1 MYDTIIIGA
10 GIGGLTAGIYAAR
23 KHMKFELIS
32 TEFGGQFNDSGEVL
46 NYPGIVKTTGIEFS
60 NIMKEQMKFNNFDM
74 KQETVISIGGEP
86 GNYIVKTNNSSYNT
100 KTVII
105 ASGARARKLNIEGEN
120 EFFNKGLTYCAICDG
135 PLFADKDVAI
145 IGSGSS
151 ALEAVSFLKDIAKK
165 IYLVIR
171 KDRMKG
177 HEYLQE
183 EVLNTSNVEI
193 IYNAP
198 TKKIYGDVMVEGLV
212 YEKDGKEHNLEV
224 QGIFAQ
230 IGRIPNTEFAKNF
243 IDCDEHS
250 YIKVDKFLNT
260 SKKGIFAVGDCAD
273 VTDHQ
278 YAISAGQGCSALIEA
293 SRFISEL
300 STSKKTNK

>member
-23 KHMKFELIS
+23 KKMSFELLS

-46 NYPGIVKTTGIEFS
+46 NYPGIVKTTGTEFA
-60 NIMKEQMKFNNFDM
+60 NIMKEQMKFNGFDM
-74 KQETVISIGGEP
+74 KPETVTSLEGHEGD
-86 GNYIVKTNNSSYNT
+86 YRVVTDKSTYDT

-105 ASGARARKLNIEGEN
+105 ASGARARKLNIKGES

-135 PLFADKDVAI
+135 PLFSGKDVAV

-151 ALEAVSFLKDIAKK
+151 ALEAVGFLKDIASK

-171 KDRMKG
+171 KDHMKG

-183 EVLNTSNVEI
+183 EVLNSKNTEI

-198 TKKIYGDVMVEGLV
+198 TKEVYGDMMVEGLV
-212 YEKDGKEHNLEV
+212 YEKDGEDHRLPV
-224 QGIFAQ
+224 QGVFAQ
-230 IGRIPNTEFAKNF
+230 IGRIPNTEFAKD
-243 IDCDEHS
+243 IVDRDEHGF
-250 YIKVDKFLNT
+250 IKVDKFLNT
-260 SKKGIFAVGDCAD
+260 SKRGIYAVGDCAD

-278 YAISAGQGCSALIEA
+278 YAISAGQGCAALIEA
-293 SRFISEL
+293 SRYIAERG
-300 STSKKTNK
+300 SKKE

>member
-1 MYDTIIIGA
+1 MYDTIIVGA

-23 KHMKFELIS
+23 KKMSFELLS

-46 NYPGIVKTTGIEFS
+46 NYPGIVQTTGMEFAK
-60 NIMKEQMKFNNFDM
+60 IMKEQMEFNGFAM
-74 KQETVISIGGEP
+74 KPETVASIEKNGEDFKITTDK
-86 GNYIVKTNNSSYNT
+86 NQYETKSVIV
-100 KTVII
+100 
-105 ASGARARKLNIEGEN
+105 ASGARPRKLNIKGEK

-135 PLFADKDVAI
+135 PLFAGKDVAV

-151 ALEAVSFLKDIAKK
+151 ALEAVSFLKDIANK

-183 EVLNTSNVEI
+183 EVLACKNVEI

-198 TKKIYGDVMVEGLV
+198 TKEVYGDVMVEGLV
-212 YEKDGKEHNLEV
+212 YEKDGEEHKLAV
-224 QGIFAQ
+224 QGVFAQ
-230 IGRIPNTEFAKNF
+230 VGRIPNTEFLK
-243 IDCDEHS
+243 DVVERDEHG
-250 YIKVDKFLNT
+250 YVKVDKFLNS
-260 SKKGIFAVGDCAD
+260 SKKGIYAIGDCAD

-278 YAISAGQGCSALIEA
+278 YVISAGQGCSALIEA
-293 SRFISEL
+293 SRHISEK
-300 STSKKTNK
+300 SSKKR